1 MAERMFVMLMLIHNK
16 SCCIKEILD
25 DLQSASVQILKKHQV
40 IKSDNYWPR
49 FNPVIKPMGYHI
61 QY

>member
-1 MAERMFVMLMLIHNK
+1 MLIHNK

-25 DLQSASVQILKKHQV
+25 DLQSATVQILKNFQV
-40 IKSDNYWPR
+40 IKSDNYCPR

-61 QY
+61 RY